1 MSKAH
6 KHTHRH
12 TQDNKMSSHK
22 HTHILFAHLGSS
34 SVKKKVREDVVVV
47 DGIKNMIESGALFT
61 IGIDIIIPVPLV
73 SAIIAF
79 YHFLLRVLFFC
90 FVKPLKSGVLLA
102 FGKPQSP
109 AIRTIKL
116 EFIWL

>member
-1 MSKAH
+1 MG
-6 KHTHRH
+6 
-12 TQDNKMSSHK
+12 SHK

-34 SVKKKVREDVVVV
+34 SVKKKGERGRRRRRRD
-47 DGIKNMIESGALFT
+47 KNMIESGALFT

-102 FGKPQSP
+102 FGKPQTRRHPYYQTRIYLALVEKKNNKS
-109 AIRTIKL
+109 
-116 EFIWL
+116 